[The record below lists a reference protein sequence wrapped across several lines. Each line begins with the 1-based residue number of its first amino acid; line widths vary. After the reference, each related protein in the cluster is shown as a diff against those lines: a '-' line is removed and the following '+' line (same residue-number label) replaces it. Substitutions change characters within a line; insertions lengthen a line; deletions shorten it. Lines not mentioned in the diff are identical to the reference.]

1 MRRLSVSIAAVVSSL
16 IVTQG
21 AYAADMP
28 VKAPV
33 VRAVVPPSWT
43 GWYAG
48 LSAGY
53 GWGSESNQFNFVPA
67 VPANFDNLSLH
78 DKLNGFIGGGQVGYN
93 YQITP
98 NSWVAGVEADISYTN
113 FKGSDATSGVTTAL
127 ARVGV
132 GWTYNQEQKLEWLA
146 TFRGR
151 LGWTGGDHTFLF
163 YGTGGLAVGGAKA
176 SNTFSL
182 SGLPTLVFAGE
193 ASETKVGWTAGGG
206 VEARLAND
214 WTAKVEYLYYDLGH
228 LTVVG
233 TPNPFVAFTTTSDF
247 AFRGN
252 IVRAGFNKKFTSN

>member
-1 MRRLSVSIAAVVSSL
+1 MRRLSVSIAAVVSTL
-16 IVTQG
+16 FITQ

-33 VRAVVPPSWT
+33 RAVIPYSWT

-53 GWGSESNQFNFVPA
+53 GWGSESNQFNFDPPVPA
-67 VPANFDNLSLH
+67 PFDNLSMH
-78 DKLNGFIGGGQVGYN
+78 DKLNGFIGGGQIGYN

-113 FKGSDATSGVTTAL
+113 FKGSDATSGVTSAL
-127 ARVGV
+127 QRIAV
-132 GWTYNQEQKLEWLA
+132 GWTYDQDQRLEWLA

-176 SNTFSL
+176 STTFTL
-182 SGLPTLVFAGE
+182 AGLPTLVFAGE
-193 ASETKVGWTAGGG
+193 SRETRVGWTAGGG
-206 VEARLAND
+206 VEMRLMND
-214 WTAKVEYLYYDLGH
+214 WTGKVEYLYYDLGKV
-228 LTVVG
+228 TVIG
-233 TPNPFVAFTTTSDF
+233 NPSTPLAFITTSDF

-252 IVRAGFNKKFTSN
+252 IVRVGVNKKFTSN